1 MNTDPRGAAD
11 AAGAADELHERLTRR
26 FDAELTRAKLDYP
39 SLARRAPA
47 ESTARPAPTRLWPR
61 LASAVAAAGVLAI
74 VGLVGLGLWS
84 SPSPATGPSGSL
96 PSQPG
101 TTIPTEIDGQHVW
114 SMAASAEWEKLAG
127 SFLLAVYAV
136 DAPIPCPS
144 PLRTPAS
151 SAEVALV
158 PECGVVSLV
167 PRAADNTDFFYTV
180 APRGRDLLDAWLNGP
195 EVVIRAHTNDPEAA
209 QCGPDFQAQCQS
221 ALVVEAIVWPDIP
234 AQIDGE
240 KVYRAADRASFP
252 ASGSFLLG
260 GRVNKPDVVPPCP
273 APIDRTQAELQLIP
287 YCSWVSIDG
296 LQVAPKSNINEPKN
310 ELVVA
315 RVHVDDPLAAECPAT
330 VAEQCKGAIVVES
343 TVWTSDALVGRTPSA
358 APTVEPS
365 LNPASSAQSVGPV
378 PSGGAIVPAPTA
390 ETSPATTPGIGP
402 DGVPTTFFGGTV
414 YRAANLPPD
423 QTFMLGGVLGRDAS
437 CAAPTGMSAK
447 PPACGYW
454 TVDGIAVGNM
464 VEIPD
469 ALIGSAVVVQIDRS
483 QALVICKGVGPC
495 PLANL
500 LVVTDILWSGPT
512 TGAATPPPPT
522 LG

>member
-1 MNTDPRGAAD
+1 
-11 AAGAADELHERLTRR
+11 
-26 FDAELTRAKLDYP
+26 
-39 SLARRAPA
+39 
-47 ESTARPAPTRLWPR
+47 
-61 LASAVAAAGVLAI
+61 
-74 VGLVGLGLWS
+74 
-84 SPSPATGPSGSL
+84 
-96 PSQPG
+96 
-101 TTIPTEIDGQHVW
+101 
-114 SMAASAEWEKLAG
+114 
-127 SFLLAVYAV
+127 
-136 DAPIPCPS
+136 
-144 PLRTPAS
+144 
-151 SAEVALV
+151 
-158 PECGVVSLV
+158 
-167 PRAADNTDFFYTV
+167 
-180 APRGRDLLDAWLNGP
+180 
-195 EVVIRAHTNDPEAA
+195 
-209 QCGPDFQAQCQS
+209 
-221 ALVVEAIVWPDIP
+221 
-234 AQIDGE
+234 
-240 KVYRAADRASFP
+240 
-252 ASGSFLLG
+252 
-260 GRVNKPDVVPPCP
+260 VNKPDVVPTCP
-273 APIDRTQAELQLIP
+273 APIDQTQAELQLIP

-343 TVWTSDALVGRTPSA
+343 TVWTSDVLVGPMPSA
-358 APTVEPS
+358 AATVEPS
-365 LNPASSAQSVGPV
+365 LNPPSSAQSVGPV

-402 DGVPTTFFGGTV
+402 DGVPTTFFGQTV